1 MSDNILPAFAFL
13 GKMTN
18 TITNNDFWGILQT
31 DLQSKILVS
40 NEENVSLNYKK
51 INLLHQ
57 SIYLQ
62 EEITN
67 QLSFN
72 NNQLEIINSQLSE
85 LNYMISSKIY
95 SEECEKISREVIY
108 NIKKIDEQLE
118 QETDKIFVAIQA
130 NFLLRMIE
138 SNQISTA
145 SFNQFSDKEYFDT
158 VIKSVI
164 SKIEQLTNEEKTEIE
179 GFLDV
184 YTYAI
189 DLREQLKST
198 KNEKVINKPDII
210 QRMEKPANNNT
221 LEDKIKEI
229 QYLNNSRLFESID
242 NENKYNELIQKYRIC
257 ETVINIY
264 LEKHPLLK
272 EDYPVLHYEETEA
285 EIVDYNYIME
295 RCNSFIETEKK
306 KYFEESQEDTE
317 EKTFY
322 KIRKSQKRRKIKKI
336 IKAIIIIIIFFIVLY
351 ILYMLSKIECK

>member
-1 MSDNILPAFAFL
+1 MSNNVLPAFAFL

-51 INLLHQ
+51 TNLLHQ

-62 EEITN
+62 EEIIN
-67 QLSFN
+67 QLAFN
-72 NNQLEIINSQLSE
+72 NNQLEIINSQLSQ
-85 LNYMISSKIY
+85 LNYMISSKIH

-118 QETDKIFVAIQA
+118 HEKDRIFVAIQA
-130 NFLLRMIE
+130 NFLLKMIE
-138 SNQISTA
+138 INQISTA
-145 SFNQFSDKEYFDT
+145 SFNQISDKEYFDT

-198 KNEKVINKPDII
+198 KNEKVINRPESLH
-210 QRMEKPANNNT
+210 RMEKPANNNT
-221 LEDKIKEI
+221 LEAKIKEI
-229 QYLNNSRLFESID
+229 VYLNNSRLFESID
-242 NENKYNELIQKYRIC
+242 NENKYNELIQKYKIC
-257 ETVINIY
+257 ETVINMY
-264 LEKHPLLK
+264 LEKHPLLQ
-272 EDYPVLHYEETEA
+272 EDYPILNYEETEP
-285 EIVDYNYIME
+285 EIVDYNYILE

-306 KYFEESQEDTE
+306 KYLEESKVDTE
-317 EKTFY
+317 DQTFN
-322 KIRKSQKRRKIKKI
+322 KIRNSQKRRKNKKI
-336 IKAIIIIIIFFIVLY
+336 LKTIIITIIIFIVLF
-351 ILYMLSKIECK
+351 IIYMLSKIEY